1 MINEEVLWA
10 DFEHAIND
18 GYYQPVIIPKD
29 EVALLPLSI
38 RMNTFLSLMENRLN
52 TTVDILRELDA
63 LKEVVVIL
71 REPRNRNVTIR
82 FDYGNYI
89 NGILIFADRTIT
101 SYTAWHE
108 NKITEGQ
115 EIRLDRAT
123 LTTCDFCLQRLFDIH
138 LTRMREEAEAVQ
150 KFIGERRKIHHSRT
164 IPTEAV

>member
-1 MINEEVLWA
+1 MNNEENLWA
-10 DFEHAIND
+10 DFERAIKD
-18 GYYQPVIIPKD
+18 GYYRPFTLYKD
-29 EVALLPLSI
+29 DIELLPLVD
-38 RMNTFLSLMENRLN
+38 RMNKFLRLMQNRLN
-52 TTVDILRELDA
+52 TTIDILRKLNV
-63 LKEVVVIL
+63 LKDVVVIL
-71 REPRNRNVTIR
+71 REPGHISVRI
-82 FDYGNYI
+82 DYDNHTY
-89 NGILIFADRTIT
+89 GILIFADRTIT
-101 SYTAWHE
+101 SYTAWNE